1 MKNIPQNPNILYSF
15 VRAKLH
21 DGREKTGVL
30 SGVSCKKRQ
39 NCFALRMLRLSILKP
54 FSARRSAAF
63 RESGFKCFCFLSF
76 FIISIEK
83 PS

>member
-30 SGVSCKKRQ
+30 PCVSCKKRQ
-39 NCFALRMLRLSILKP
+39 NCFALRMLRLSILEP
-54 FSARRSAAF
+54 FWQDGLQLS
-63 RESGFKCFCFLSF
+63 ESRVLNVFC
-76 FIISIEK
+76 IISIEK